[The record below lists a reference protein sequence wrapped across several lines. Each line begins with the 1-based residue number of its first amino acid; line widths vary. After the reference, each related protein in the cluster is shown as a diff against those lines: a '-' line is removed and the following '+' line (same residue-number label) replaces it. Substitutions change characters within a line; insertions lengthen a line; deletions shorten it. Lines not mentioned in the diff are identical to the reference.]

1 MVIVAARKSL
11 IDLLISRSRS
21 FIYTTA
27 LAPASVG
34 AALQALKLLPLL
46 NDRRKKVWE
55 ASQQLRDGL
64 IRNGFSILPG
74 ESQIVP
80 IMMGDLMSTNNLSA
94 HLSLNGFLA
103 PAIRPPTV
111 PEGQGRIRLSITH
124 EVAQRGLNQ
133 LLTVLNQYPIKS
145 KSEDHLVQI

>member
-1 MVIVAARKSL
+1 
-11 IDLLISRSRS
+11 
-21 FIYTTA
+21 
-27 LAPASVG
+27 
-34 AALQALKLLPLL
+34 
-46 NDRRKKVWE
+46 
-55 ASQQLRDGL
+55 
-64 IRNGFSILPG
+64 
-74 ESQIVP
+74 
-80 IMMGDLMSTNNLSA
+80 MMGDLMSTNNLSA